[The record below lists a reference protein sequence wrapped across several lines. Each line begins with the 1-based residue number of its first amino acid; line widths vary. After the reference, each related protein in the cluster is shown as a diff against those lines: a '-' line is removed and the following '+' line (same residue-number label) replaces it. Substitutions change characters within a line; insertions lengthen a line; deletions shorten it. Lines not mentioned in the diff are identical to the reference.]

1 MATRKI
7 ADLTQ
12 ATTASDADLMVIQD
26 TSKTKKIT
34 FATLLTSIKSKLGVG
49 TAANLNTTS
58 KEIVGAINEINT
70 NLERSTSTCT
80 KGGNVSVSSVTV
92 YKSGNWISLNGT
104 IQTNDNYNFAAW
116 NPQTVLTVPTG
127 YRPYTKVYFLT
138 NINGTNFSVT
148 VDTTGIVNLQ
158 NMSAT
163 DIKTGTS
170 TYITIFALYI
180 TV

>member
-1 MATRKI
+1 M
-7 ADLTQ
+7 
-12 ATTASDADLMVIQD
+12 
-26 TSKTKKIT
+26 
-34 FATLLTSIKSKLGVG
+34 
-49 TAANLNTTS
+49 
-58 KEIVGAINEINT
+58 
-70 NLERSTSTCT
+70 
-80 KGGNVSVSSVTV
+80 
-92 YKSGNWISLNGT
+92 
-104 IQTNDNYNFAAW
+104 
-116 NPQTVLTVPTG
+116 LTVPTG

>member
-34 FATLLTSIKSKLGVG
+34 FSTLLTSIKSKLGVG

-70 NLERSTSTCT
+70 NL
-80 KGGNVSVSSVTV
+80 GGIILYAGTASEIGSYSLADQIRNYRFIEILGMNSILNTMPWSIKLRVS
-92 YKSGNWISLNGT
+92 
-104 IQTNDNYNFAAW
+104 
-116 NPQTVLTVPTG
+116 
-127 YRPYTKVYFLT
+127 
-138 NINGTNFSVT
+138 NITDDYSYVIAHSRNLFVTNFRVSFKANSFKITENNRMQVQSGA
-148 VDTTGIVNLQ
+148 TTEYVQELIYNIVGY
-158 NMSAT
+158 
-163 DIKTGTS
+163 K
-170 TYITIFALYI
+170 
-180 TV
+180 